1 MAVLVFSWAYR
12 AADGRRHDFTFLNQ
26 GTFFLKWGT
35 FFLLF
40 LTFPYFSLLSTKIK
54 VVHTQGG
61 TFLTFSILWKDRK
74 RKEKEQPQKKKEQ
87 PQEEKNRK
95 RTEKK
100 DRGP

>member
-40 LTFPYFSLLSTKIK
+40 TKIK
-54 VVHTQGG
+54 VVHIKGG
-61 TFLTFSILWKDRK
+61 TQNT
-74 RKEKEQPQKKKEQ
+74 
-87 PQEEKNRK
+87 NRHTPPIRFK
-95 RTEKK
+95 SGGEDEAPAQLPLGTL
-100 DRGP
+100 RGTDPGKHRHR

>member
-40 LTFPYFSLLSTKIK
+40 TKIK
-54 VVHTQGG
+54 MAHIQGSMHNTNKHVPPIRLKPG
-61 TFLTFSILWKDRK
+61 EGEKDPKSER
-74 RKEKEQPQKKKEQ
+74 EQNFETHYRSVQ
-87 PQEEKNRK
+87 
-95 RTEKK
+95 
-100 DRGP
+100 G